1 MSIWNF
7 LDDGYS
13 QPEQSKGWKQ
23 RLLYR
28 IGRYLALRN
37 KNVIAPPSC
46 LLHPGAKIHPRSGR
60 IVFGENCIVT
70 SGAIIQGNVRFGDDC
85 SVQPYTI
92 LVGYGTIENNT
103 GQINIGNGVRMASH
117 SMLIA
122 ANHRFKSPHNPG
134 LDHAPITIGDN
145 TWVAGKVN
153 IMAGVTIGSN
163 AVIGAGAVVTKDVP
177 DDHIAVGVPA
187 KCTPIPKVSI

>member
-7 LDDGYS
+7 FDAGYS
-13 QPEQSKGWKQ
+13 QPQKPNNWKT

-28 IGRYLALRN
+28 IGRYLALRH
-37 KNVIAPPSC
+37 KNVIAPRSC
-46 LLHPGAKIHPRSGR
+46 LIHPGAKINPRSGR
-60 IVFGENCIVT
+60 IVFGENCIIA
-70 SGAIIQGNVRFGDDC
+70 SGAIVQGNVRLGDNC

-92 LVGYGTIENNT
+92 LVGYGTAESNT
-103 GQINIGNGVRMASH
+103 GQINVGNGVRMASH

-122 ANHRFKSPHNPG
+122 ANHRFQPVFKPG

-145 TWVAGKVN
+145 VWVAGKVN
-153 IMAGVTIGSN
+153 IMAGVTIGTN

-177 DDHIAVGVPA
+177 ANHIAIGIPA
-187 KCTPIPKVSI
+187 KCIPKRTDE